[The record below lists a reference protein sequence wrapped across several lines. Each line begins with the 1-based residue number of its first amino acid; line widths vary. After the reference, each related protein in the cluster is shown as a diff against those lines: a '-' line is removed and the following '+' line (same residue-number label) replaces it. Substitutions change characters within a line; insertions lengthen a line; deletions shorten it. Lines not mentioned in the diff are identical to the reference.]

1 MSIDLLKR
9 TLLFVVLVLAQALV
23 LGRIHLFHCATPL
36 LYVYFVTMFPR
47 NYPKW
52 GVLTWGFM
60 MGLLVDIFSN
70 TPGVAAASLTL
81 IAAIQ
86 PYFFS
91 LYVSRDAAEQM
102 EPSLINMGL
111 TKYSYYIVILVLLY
125 CLLFYTLEMF
135 SFSNLVEWLKCVVG
149 STLVTLA
156 LIFTFEIAKSK
167 A

>member
-9 TLLFVVLVLAQALV
+9 ALLFVVFVLAQALV

-36 LYVYFVTMFPR
+36 LYVYFVTMLPR

-125 CLLFYTLEMF
+125 CLLFYTIEMF

>member
-9 TLLFVVLVLAQALV
+9 ALLFVVFVLAQALV

-36 LYVYFVTMFPR
+36 LYVYFVTMFP
-47 NYPKW
+47 